1 MKRNDGLV
9 LLYDAAMLLEQHSL
23 GPIGPIPIVNANQS
37 FSSHGIVKR
46 SSKTV
51 EERAHGLTRTASQ
64 PLPQSFRTAPGFY
77 NHNISLTGIT
87 AASMPIVSMATDP
100 TLQLRPNNYWS
111 LASTSTIAAATA
123 SSASTYSPS
132 PTKQRLSATTIRTSH
147 NELEKIRR
155 AKLRISIDQLKS
167 RLPALR
173 GRVTMLTVL
182 KRACAFVKDLEQKSE
197 EQRAQLRQLER
208 RRMELKMRRGQLTR
222 LLRRLKK
229 QAADAAG
236 VSSTYNV
243 SEAAKSFGA
252 KKLRPLTSAMPSVES
267 GDKSSF
273 KAAVASSKQPSSVT
287 GLSWLGSASNAD
299 DSAAYRKLVRC
310 PIPYKSQQTVAV
322 AAAAAAGSVNSP
334 DSGYVSPQNA
344 PQPNGA
350 NR

>member
-51 EERAHGLTRTASQ
+51 EERAHGLT
-64 PLPQSFRTAPGFY
+64 P
-77 NHNISLTGIT
+77 
-87 AASMPIVSMATDP
+87 
-100 TLQLRPNNYWS
+100 
-111 LASTSTIAAATA
+111 ATA

-287 GLSWLGSASNAD
+287 GLSWLGSASNAVLTCGTNLAVD
-299 DSAAYRKLVRC
+299 TFQPATTARILVPISTSLKKKLLARSYRGLPVD
-310 PIPYKSQQTVAV
+310 
-322 AAAAAAGSVNSP
+322 GSVPLKPKPWARQAASAR
-334 DSGYVSPQNA
+334 DQA
-344 PQPNGA
+344 K
-350 NR
+350 

>member
-1 MKRNDGLV
+1 MKRNNDGLV

-46 SSKTV
+46 SSKTADTV
-51 EERAHGLTRTASQ
+51 ERAHGLTRTASQ

-77 NHNISLTGIT
+77 RPNHNISLTGIT
-87 AASMPIVSMATDP
+87 AAAMPIVSMATDP

-123 SSASTYSPS
+123 SSASTFSPS

-155 AKLRISIDQLKS
+155 AKLRTSIDQLKS

-182 KRACAFVKDLEQKSE
+182 KRACTFVKDLEQKSE

-236 VSSTYNV
+236 ASSTSNV

-252 KKLRPLTSAMPSVES
+252 KNC
-267 GDKSSF
+267 
-273 KAAVASSKQPSSVT
+273 
-287 GLSWLGSASNAD
+287 GL
-299 DSAAYRKLVRC
+299 
-310 PIPYKSQQTVAV
+310 
-322 AAAAAAGSVNSP
+322 
-334 DSGYVSPQNA
+334 
-344 PQPNGA
+344 
-350 NR
+350 

>member
-1 MKRNDGLV
+1 MKRNNDGLV

-46 SSKTV
+46 SSKTADTV
-51 EERAHGLTRTASQ
+51 ERAHGLTPA
-64 PLPQSFRTAPGFY
+64 
-77 NHNISLTGIT
+77 
-87 AASMPIVSMATDP
+87 MPIVSMATDP

-123 SSASTYSPS
+123 SSASTFSPS

-155 AKLRISIDQLKS
+155 AKLRTSIDQLKS

-182 KRACAFVKDLEQKSE
+182 KRACTFVKDLEQKSE

-236 VSSTYNV
+236 ASSTSNV

-252 KKLRPLTSAMPSVES
+252 KKLRPLTSAMP
-267 GDKSSF
+267 
-273 KAAVASSKQPSSVT
+273 
-287 GLSWLGSASNAD
+287 
-299 DSAAYRKLVRC
+299 
-310 PIPYKSQQTVAV
+310 
-322 AAAAAAGSVNSP
+322 
-334 DSGYVSPQNA
+334 
-344 PQPNGA
+344 
-350 NR
+350 